1 MWWSWSQPSVPLLLS
16 SLLLSH
22 WLTWRLFNHYYHHH
36 HRHHDDQDD
45 DGDYRKDISY
55 LLLSGTLFVLTHIS
69 TAPLPGWQRDHSHDF
84 QDNSGSKQS
93 SFLSLVVVFAL
104 VVVGSCLVY
113 RRHPYW
119 LRLGSAAISSLMQ
132 IWFKLAD
139 NCHLHPHPQSTIPYL
154 IFVLFCTP
162 THFEAFENCTPKKC
176 VNSRQKLPRD
186 KTA

>member
-1 MWWSWSQPSVPLLLS
+1 MAITELLS
-16 SLLLSH
+16 
-22 WLTWRLFNHYYHHH
+22 
-36 HRHHDDQDD
+36 D
-45 DGDYRKDISY
+45 

-69 TAPLPGWQRDHSHDF
+69 TAPLPGWQRDHCHDF

-93 SFLSLVVVFAL
+93 SFLSLVVFAL

-139 NCHLHPHPQSTIPYL
+139 NSHLHPHPQSTIHIHIHILPIWRALSSFTQVNPSQVL
-154 IFVLFCTP
+154 IMINQVYWTL
-162 THFEAFENCTPKKC
+162 NRQQNKKKNF
-176 VNSRQKLPRD
+176 NSLSS
-186 KTA
+186 